1 MKIHAVEGGGG
12 LGLHVREWGDPN
24 GTPILFVH
32 GWSQNHLSWRK
43 QVESSLA
50 DEFHLI
56 AFDLRGHGMSGAPL
70 EAEHYTDAQLW
81 ADDVAAITESL
92 NLKKLVRV
100 GWSYGGFVVSDYLRA
115 YGQDNVAG
123 VNYVGA
129 AVTLNEGAFG
139 TLIGP
144 GFLNNAE
151 GAMAPDLPTNIWAMR
166 SFLHDCSAQPIP
178 QEDLEVALAYNVA
191 VPPQVRAGLASREV
205 NSDDVLSA
213 MRVPVLVTHG
223 REDIVILPAMGEH
236 TLETCPTASASWYK
250 GVGHTPFMED
260 AARFNGELTVF
271 VRQAR

>member
-1 MKIHAVEGGGG
+1 M
-12 LGLHVREWGDPN
+12 HVREWGDPE
-24 GTPILFVH
+24 GPPILFVH

-43 QVESSLA
+43 QLESPLA
-50 DEFHLI
+50 EAFRLV

-70 EAEHYTDAQLW
+70 EAEHYADAQRW
-81 ADDVAAITESL
+81 ADDLAAIIGALELSRPVL
-92 NLKKLVRV
+92 V

-115 YGQDNVAG
+115 YGQDAVAG

-151 GAMAPDLPTNIWAMR
+151 GAMAPDLPTNIGAMR
-166 SFLHDCSAQPIP
+166 SFLKDCSAQPIP
-178 QEDLEVALAYNVA
+178 QEDFEVALAYNVA

-236 TLETCPTASASWYK
+236 TLKICPTASASWYE
-250 GVGHTPFMED
+250 GVGHTPFMENM
-260 AARFNGELTVF
+260 ARFNEELAAF
-271 VRQAR
+271 VRQAQ